1 MSLVDPALLVV
12 HVNSGSSLAVKADVI
27 HALRLEQSDVSQTT
41 DSAGNITSLS
51 FNIERASLH
60 AAMLILAA
68 LSGIS
73 SVATPGLAEP
83 RLNAQ
88 LDDVVAWALSSD
100 ISIQFAGGIDGLN
113 GPLGVNRY
121 AGPKEGVAVG
131 LLVTS
136 GHGIA
141 SLLNSESSVTLT
153 AAGGHAPL
161 VNGQSGPVIVKFA
174 KGAASVTVSDSAS
187 GTVTL
192 AMSSP
197 EHPSVDLAVD
207 SASVVLS

>member
-1 MSLVDPALLVV
+1 MSLSDPALLVV
-12 HVNSGSSLAVKADVI
+12 HINSGSSLVVKTEVI
-27 HALRLEQSDVSQTT
+27 HALHLENSDVSQTT
-41 DSAGNITSLS
+41 DSAGNITSIS
-51 FNIERASLH
+51 FNVERASLH
-60 AAMLILAA
+60 SSLLILAT
-68 LSGIS
+68 LPGIS
-73 SVATPGLAEP
+73 SISTPGLAEP

-100 ISIQFAGGIDGLN
+100 ISIQFAEGIDGLN

-121 AGPKEGVAVG
+121 SGPKEGTVVD

-153 AAGGHAPL
+153 ASGGHTPL
-161 VNGQSGPVIVKFA
+161 INGQSGPVIVKFA

-207 SASVVLS
+207 SASVALA